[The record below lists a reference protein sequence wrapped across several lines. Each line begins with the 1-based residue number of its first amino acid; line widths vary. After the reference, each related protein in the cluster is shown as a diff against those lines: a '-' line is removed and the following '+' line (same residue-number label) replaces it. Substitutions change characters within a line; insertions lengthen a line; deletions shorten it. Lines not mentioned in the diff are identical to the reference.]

1 MAVDEKT
8 VRKHC
13 CQLLLAISHP
23 ESEIGFNPDVQFFS
37 LEPAEL
43 WNLYIYIYKY
53 L

>member
-8 VRKHC
+8 VSKHC

-23 ESEIGFNPDVQFFS
+23 ESEIGINGDVLFLK

-43 WNLYIYIYKY
+43 WNLYVYIYII